1 MATEPRYQRR
11 LLSRR
16 MRMTSTIDTN
26 TQRSQSLRAVREHAA
41 IESEGQLLSC
51 FVHRPSEGSP
61 QPRPAV
67 AIFHGLM
74 GAKGGLHQLYVKLAD
89 ELARVGIVAL
99 RVDFRGRG
107 DSGGDSVDVTP
118 QADIDDAK
126 RALDW
131 LEAQPDVDPACL
143 ALIGHSW
150 GGAIAACLAGRD
162 ARVGVVAMWGSV
174 PGGVMDWSP
183 PMREVDGR
191 QVAELWGNLV
201 GQEFYEGLR
210 HLHTLRDVTKARVPL
225 LLVYGTEDEA
235 VSGES
240 ASEARRAL
248 TEAGVPHEAV
258 VIEGADHALMRYEW
272 EREAIE
278 RTVDW
283 LVRSLRPG
291 S

>member
-1 MATEPRYQRR
+1 MI
-11 LLSRR
+11 
-16 MRMTSTIDTN
+16 STIESN
-26 TQRSQSLRAVREHAA
+26 AQRGQYVRMVREHVAL
-41 IESEGQLLSC
+41 ESEGQLLSC
-51 FVHRPSEGSP
+51 FVHRPREGSS

-67 AIFHGLM
+67 AVLHGLM

-89 ELARVGIVAL
+89 EVARAGIVAL

-107 DSGGDSVDVTP
+107 DSEGKSVDVTP
-118 QADIDDAK
+118 QADIDDAR

-131 LEAQPDVDPACL
+131 LEAQPDVDPARL
-143 ALIGHSW
+143 ALVGHSW

-162 ARVGVVAMWGSV
+162 TRVAAVAMWGSV
-174 PGGVMDWSP
+174 PGRVMDWHP

-201 GQEFYEGLR
+201 GQEFYEGLGQVD
-210 HLHTLRDVTKARVPL
+210 TLREVTKAKVPL

-235 VSGES
+235 VSEES
-240 ASEARRAL
+240 GSEARRAL
-248 TEAGVPHEAV
+248 AEAGVPNKAV

-278 RTVDW
+278 RTADW
-283 LVRSLRPG
+283 LGRSLHPG
-291 S
+291 R